1 MQEIWKDIKD
11 YEGLYQ
17 VSNFGNVRKLRFINN
32 ICNKEK
38 TFNITKYKQNRGYL
52 KVILYKDGKYKNKL
66 VHRLVAEAFLDN
78 PNNYN
83 DINHKDGNKE
93 NNNINNLEYC
103 TKSYNMKHA
112 FKNNLWKSPNS
123 GRYGS
128 NSYKAKKVAMVDK
141 NTNKIVKT
149 FNSIIDATHFINK
162 NNSGHIVNCCKGKLK
177 TAYGYKWQYIDI

>member
-1 MQEIWKDIKD
+1 MEIWKDIKG
-11 YEGLYQ
+11 YEGKYQ
-17 VSNFGNVRKLRFINN
+17 VSSLGRIKSLYRWNGKAFYSREHIIKSYINKN
-32 ICNKEK
+32 
-38 TFNITKYKQNRGYL
+38 GYVYIAL
-52 KVILYKDGKYKNKL
+52 MKNNKNKNCRL
-66 VHRLVAEAFLDN
+66 HRLVAEAFLDN

-123 GRYGS
+123 GRFGS

-141 NTNKIVKT
+141 NTNEIIKT
-149 FNSIIDATHFINK
+149 FNSIIDATHFVNK
-162 NNSGHIVNCCKGKLK
+162 NSSGHIVNCCKGKLK